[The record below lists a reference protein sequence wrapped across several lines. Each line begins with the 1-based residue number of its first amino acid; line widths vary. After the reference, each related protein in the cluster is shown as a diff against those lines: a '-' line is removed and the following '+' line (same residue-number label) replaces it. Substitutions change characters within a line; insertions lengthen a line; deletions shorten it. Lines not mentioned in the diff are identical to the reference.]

1 MPAWI
6 VPCLCVTMTRHPWS
20 PGAADHLRTTGI
32 GGRELVATVEKELDA
47 FDVLN
52 ICGDSER

>member
-6 VPCLCVTMTRHPWS
+6 VPCLRVTISRHLWS
-20 PGAADHLRTTGI
+20 SGAADHPSTTGI
-32 GGRELVATVEKELDA
+32 GGRELLATVEQQLDA

-52 ICGDSER
+52 ICGYARR